1 MGELVYQRL
10 STVGDGSGT
19 INMNV
24 NGATTPVTFKIA
36 PAEGDTLRVARVMIY
51 VEDNGTFDSDKW
63 GNGVVLANGFNFK
76 HKKGDVTTDL
86 LAFGITSS
94 GEMASICHDI
104 DHRSF
109 GTGNEF
115 VSFRW
120 TFTKAGATLD
130 LDGNSGDELQVVV
143 NDDMTD
149 LVKMYVMAQ
158 GEYL

>member
-1 MGELVYQRL
+1 M
-10 STVGDGSGT
+10 
-19 INMNV
+19 
-24 NGATTPVTFKIA
+24 
-36 PAEGDTLRVARVMIY
+36 
-51 VEDNGTFDSDKW
+51 
-63 GNGVVLANGFNFK
+63 VLANGFNFK

-86 LAFGITSS
+86 VGFGITSS

-109 GTGNEF
+109 GTGNVF

-130 LDGNSGDELQVVV
+130 LDGNGGDELQVVV
-143 NDDMTD
+143 KDDMTD

-158 GEYL
+158 GVYL